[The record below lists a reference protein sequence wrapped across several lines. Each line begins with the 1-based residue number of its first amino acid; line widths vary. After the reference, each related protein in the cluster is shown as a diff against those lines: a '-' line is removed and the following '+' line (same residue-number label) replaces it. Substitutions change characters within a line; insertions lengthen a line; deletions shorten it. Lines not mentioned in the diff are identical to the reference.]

1 MSKKQTVG
9 NRQQSRQDK
18 EIYGEVLRS
27 SPKITPLT
35 PRAGEAGQQNN
46 RAGHTI
52 PQPYSKD
59 FKRKPCHCEY
69 YFT

>member
-1 MSKKQTVG
+1 MSKKQTAG

-35 PRAGEAGQQNN
+35 PRAGEAVEQNN

-52 PQPYSKD
+52 TQPY
-59 FKRKPCHCEY
+59 
-69 YFT
+69 